1 MLNPNVIPRFNKDYS
16 TEHFLVGLKSIFFN
30 KTIEL
35 KNLQSFFNNDDIF
48 LTNLG
53 RTALYIILKSFNFPK
68 NSYIGVPLYSCTVV
82 FEAILNA
89 GYRPYFID
97 INLNNYTLDPEDLKD
112 KIDKIEAVIVIH
124 SFGRPA
130 DMDAIKK
137 VANGKPIIEDCA
149 HSLLSEYKGQVTGSI
164 GDASFFSLAKCIF
177 AGGGGLLAINVN
189 DDKIIEQAKYNISL
203 LEGASFLQE
212 VKHTFYNYI
221 YSFLYHKPWFGLF
234 AFSLASSLDNGL
246 DLSGKQ
252 MFNTKK
258 IRQSDLNVCN
268 LVLKK
273 YMKKMNIQREISLR
287 MLEELENTNLFL
299 PFEKENTFCNYYLFP
314 VRFETSQELKKANK
328 MLLRCGIDTAKLWGN
343 TPLIAKSK
351 YGYKGN
357 CLNAEKCASTVMT
370 IPNNYNLSENE
381 ISRIIRAIKKV
392 DEAL

>member
-1 MLNPNVIPRFNKDYS
+1 MLNPNVIPRFNKDFS
-16 TEHFLVGLKSIFFN
+16 TKNLLVGLKSVFLN

-35 KNLQSFFNNDDIF
+35 NNLQSFFNNDEIF

-82 FEAILNA
+82 FEAIINA

-97 INLNNYTLDPEDLKD
+97 IDLNNYTLDPEDLKD

-130 DMDAIKK
+130 NMDAIKK

-189 DDKIIEQAKYNISL
+189 DEKIIELAKYNISL
-203 LEGASFLQE
+203 LEEASFLQE

-221 YSFLYHKPWFGLF
+221 YSSLYHKPWFGLF
-234 AFSLASSLDNGL
+234 AFSLASSMDNGL
-246 DLSGKQ
+246 NLSGKQ
-252 MFNTKK
+252 MFNTRK
-258 IRQSDLNVCN
+258 IRHSDLNVCN

-273 YMKKMNIQREISLR
+273 YKKKMNIQREISLR
-287 MLEELENTNLFL
+287 ML
-299 PFEKENTFCNYYLFP
+299 
-314 VRFETSQELKKANK
+314 
-328 MLLRCGIDTAKLWGN
+328 
-343 TPLIAKSK
+343 
-351 YGYKGN
+351 
-357 CLNAEKCASTVMT
+357 
-370 IPNNYNLSENE
+370 
-381 ISRIIRAIKKV
+381 
-392 DEAL
+392 DE